1 MFGPK
6 AYIHT
11 KRFENNISN
20 IQTYVGNKNLMLVVK
35 ANAYGHN
42 IIDIASLIFNKPWL
56 ILCVF
61 TIQEAIQL
69 RDLGL
74 KNKILIFSR
83 LEKEWLYLAVKNK
96 ISVNLSNLKDF
107 ETISAFY
114 NKTKSCPFFHLKF
127 DTGMTRLGFC
137 RSELKY
143 VLDFLEKNRVL
154 PLEGI
159 YSHFATADEGD
170 ITYSEH
176 QLDQFKTILDF
187 IKEIDLSINYIH
199 FSNSGSIINIPH
211 SSYNLVRVG
220 MLLYGAYPS
229 YEVSKD
235 IPIKPVME
243 FKGPVV
249 SLRNIKAG
257 TKVSYGGV
265 WEAPKDTIIGV
276 IQTGFADG
284 FPREWYINGYISLKG
299 KKYPIA
305 GRVCMDQFMVDF
317 GDAEVKIGDEVL
329 IFGQNNKDKIL
340 VDDIAKD
347 IKSTSYVILS
357 NIGGRTERKYI
368 N

>member
-1 MFGPK
+1 MFSPK
-6 AYIHT
+6 AIIHL
-11 KRFENNISN
+11 ENLKYNYHLLKDQLNDVPI
-20 IQTYVGNKNLMLVVK
+20 MAVVK
-35 ANAYGHN
+35 ANAYGHGV
-42 IIDIASLIFNKPWL
+42 IEISRTLRDEGVKFFG
-56 ILCVF
+56 VF
-61 TIQEAIQL
+61 TFSEALEL
-69 RDLGL
+69 RSAGIDEEILVFCRPSKEMIEIAYD
-74 KNKILIFSR
+74 KNITL
-83 LEKEWLYLAVKNK
+83 
-96 ISVNLSNLKDF
+96 NLSDPDDLKLF
-107 ETISAFY
+107 RGNRFSP
-114 NKTKSCPFFHLKF
+114 KFHLKL
-127 DTGMTRLGFC
+127 DTGMTRLGI
-137 RSELKY
+137 SLDESYKIIKIIKNETLKCH
-143 VLDFLEKNRVL
+143 
-154 PLEGI
+154 GI
-159 YSHFATADEGD
+159 YSHYATADEGD
-170 ITYSEH
+170 ITYAEH

-229 YEVSKD
+229 EEVSKD

-317 GDAEVKIGDEVL
+317 GNAEVNIGDEVL
-329 IFGQNNKDKIL
+329 IFGQNKEDKIL